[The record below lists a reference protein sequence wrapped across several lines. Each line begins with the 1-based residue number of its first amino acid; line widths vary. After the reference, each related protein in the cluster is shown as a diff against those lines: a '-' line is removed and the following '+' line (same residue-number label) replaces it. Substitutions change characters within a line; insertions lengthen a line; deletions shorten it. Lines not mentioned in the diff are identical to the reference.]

1 MPIIGTVS
9 SGYYVEPVYT
19 LAQTFDSSGTF
30 TVPAGVTKI
39 ALVGVSAGGG
49 GGAYAFFDSPSGGS
63 GGVAFI
69 HKDVSTA
76 GGTTF
81 TVTVG
86 SGGNSASAGGALTFG
101 NVFTANGGGAGRA
114 YGVAP
119 NTGNVTSNSGSTES
133 SAVSAGRQ
141 MYQGS
146 VPPNLSVS
154 SSDSNLGTYN
164 ASGGGGA
171 GGLGGRWTQP
181 EEGDSATPPNNT
193 WVAGATGAGNGGNGG
208 TVNGAYSGNMGNA
221 GNAATQPGGGGG
233 SAGHTGYGPNGYN
246 PNPGQSRSGG
256 AGFRGQVLVYV
267 K

>member
-1 MPIIGTVS
+1 MPIIGTVGS
-9 SGYYVEPVYT
+9 SYYLEPVYS
-19 LAQTFDSSGTF
+19 LAQTFDASGNF
-30 TVPAGVTKI
+30 TVPEGKTSI

-49 GGAYAFFDSPSGGS
+49 GAAYSFFDSPSGGS

-69 HKDVSTA
+69 HKDISTSA
-76 GGTTF
+76 G
-81 TVTVG
+81 TVYAVGIG
-86 SGGNSASAGGALTFG
+86 SGGNSGGAGGSLTFG
-101 NVFTANGGGAGRA
+101 SIFTATGGGAGRS
-114 YGVAP
+114 YGTTP
-119 NTGNVTSNSGSTES
+119 NTGSVTANSGTTES

-154 SSDSNLGTYN
+154 SSDPNLGTYN

-171 GGLGGRWTQP
+171 GGLGAQWPQSG
-181 EEGDSATPPNNT
+181 STPGSPNNT

-208 TVNGAYSGNMGNA
+208 TSSAAYSGNLGNS

-233 SAGHTGYGPNGYN
+233 SAGHTAYGPDAYN
-246 PNPGQSRSGG
+246 PNPGGSRNGG
-256 AGFRGQVLVYV
+256 AGFRGRVLVYV